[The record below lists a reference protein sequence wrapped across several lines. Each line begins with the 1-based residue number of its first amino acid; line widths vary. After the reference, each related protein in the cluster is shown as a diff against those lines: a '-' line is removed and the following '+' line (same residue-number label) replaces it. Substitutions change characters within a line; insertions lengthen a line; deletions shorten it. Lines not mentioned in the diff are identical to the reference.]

1 MEHQRLF
8 QALFYQQKTTVKTT
22 FSIEF
27 WNSILRLA
35 RRPVFVH
42 DLQIL
47 LCPWTHW
54 RAQNTPT
61 EPQFNITW
69 LTASFSHRR
78 LSSLMKKTR
87 SMNKYLQTHHVD
99 SELKRRRKDRFHVVS
114 TWNPRGVL
122 VTTKLFYQISFLSH
136 GKKTIVCFIRGAGGK
151 RGTFRNFHNK

>member
-1 MEHQRLF
+1 M
-8 QALFYQQKTTVKTT
+8 
-22 FSIEF
+22 
-27 WNSILRLA
+27 RLA

-42 DLQIL
+42 DVQIL

-61 EPQFNITW
+61 EPHFNITW

-99 SELKRRRKDRFHVVS
+99 STLKRRRKDRFHVVS
-114 TWNPRGVL
+114 TWNPPRGVL
-122 VTTKLFYQISFLSH
+122 VTTKLFCQISFFLMVRRLLSALLRVQV
-136 GKKTIVCFIRGAGGK
+136 GRGQHFGIF
-151 RGTFRNFHNK
+151 TTNNS